1 MADPDAELVT
11 AAQRGDRAALD
22 RLLRRHVDRVHGLSR
37 RLMGSEADAADAAQE
52 ALIAAVRGLPRF
64 DGRSTFST
72 WLYRITTNSC
82 LDELRRRSRRPDP
95 MADLPEP
102 RPGGATMASVVAD
115 RLDIDSAL
123 RSLPVEFR
131 AAVVLRDLCEL
142 DYAEIADV
150 LGIPPGTVRSRI
162 ARGRAGLSR
171 ALGNPEPTSE
181 RPSNEP

>member
-1 MADPDAELVT
+1 MADPDAELVA
-11 AAQRGDRAALD
+11 AAQRGDRSALD
-22 RLLRRHVDRVHGLSR
+22 RLLRRHVDRVHGLAR

-95 MADLPEP
+95 RAELPEP
-102 RPGGATMASVVAD
+102 RAGGPTVASAVSD
-115 RLDIDSAL
+115 RLDIESAL
-123 RSLPVEFR
+123 RTLPMEFR
-131 AAVVLRDLCEL
+131 TAVVLRDLCEL

-162 ARGRAGLSR
+162 ARGRAALSR
-171 ALGNPEPTSE
+171 ALGNPEPTTE